1 MTKIYLI
8 RHTHAEGNACH
19 MMQGFWDGGVTELG
33 KKQVKALEA
42 RFRDLPID
50 AVYASDLYR
59 ARYTAAAIAGPH
71 GLSLVTDPELR
82 ELNIGPWETRF
93 YANLRQEDPER
104 MRQFRYDPEHFSLP
118 GAETFAQVGERMQRA
133 LERIARRHGG
143 QTVAVVSHGAS
154 IRCFLWKACG
164 LPLADVEGLPLMRN
178 TAVTTLEWEDG
189 RFRLLGLNDYSHIS
203 DLSPARTPDLRHEPL
218 DLWRDARYYKD
229 CYRNAW
235 LAAHGNLD
243 GYFADWYLQAAR
255 EHQAADPMAVLKL
268 LDGDEPVG
276 LVDLD
281 TRRGASEGW
290 GWLSLL
296 YLKPEYRN
304 RGLGIQLLARAV
316 FHYRRLGRRVLRLNV
331 AEENAPALAFYRR
344 EGFRLAES
352 RPDGLLTLEKSL
364 GGPEE

>member
-42 RFRDLPID
+42 RFRDLPVD

-104 MRQFRYDPEHFSLP
+104 MHQFRYDPEHFSLP
-118 GAETFAQVGERMQRA
+118 GAETFAQVAERMQRA
-133 LERIARRHGG
+133 MERISRRHEG

-154 IRCFLWKACG
+154 IRCFLWRACG

-178 TAVTTLEWEDG
+178 TAVTTLAWEDG
-189 RFRLLGLNDYSHIS
+189 RFRLIGMNDASHVA

-218 DLWRDARYYKD
+218 DLW
-229 CYRNAW
+229 
-235 LAAHGNLD
+235 
-243 GYFADWYLQAAR
+243 
-255 EHQAADPMAVLKL
+255 QAADPMAVLKL

-290 GWLSLL
+290 GWLSLI

-304 RGLGIQLLARAV
+304 RGLGIQLLARAM
-316 FHYRRLGRRVLRLNV
+316 FHYRRLGRKVLRLNV
-331 AEENAPALAFYRR
+331 AEENAPALAFYQR
-344 EGFRLAES
+344 EGFRLAET